1 MKKAFLSAT
10 LTLAVLI
17 TLAQTPVKKTAAQS
31 AGVNPSAGY
40 NIPFTL
46 TPYKKTWVYLGTT
59 LGKNYILVDSSL
71 VDGQSKGVFK
81 GKTKLTQGIY
91 FFVSPNRSK
100 LFDFLVDGPQHFTVT
115 GDSAS
120 AEPGSITGSPDNTLF
135 LDYTHFLSE
144 IGPKMNE
151 IDVQLKSPNLNKDKE
166 ADLKKQ
172 WGVYN
177 RQMIQY
183 RENITKTHP
192 NSVLTVVFNLLKTPE
207 IPTKLPALPNGKPD
221 SSYIG
226 RYIKE
231 HYWDDV
237 AFDDDRILHTPPQV
251 FDGKLENYIKYY
263 VSPDPD
269 SIFAEINY
277 MLLYSR
283 TTKELHHYLLG
294 RFTDKYINPEIM
306 GQDKVFVDLYTNYF
320 AKGDTLWLNSTQRKY
335 LSDRYYTLISGL
347 VGNPAPEL
355 KMLDTANKAVNM
367 HDIKAPF
374 TFIIFWDPTCSHCKE
389 EVPRLD
395 SMYEAKWKAEGV
407 KIFAVNINAPAT
419 MGEWK
424 SFIKDHHLEGWVHA
438 YQTKEDMEADAKANR
453 PNFRQTYDVFQTPTM
468 YLLDNTKH
476 IIAKRLSIE
485 QFDGVIDAKL
495 RNPNT
500 AK

>member
-1 MKKAFLSAT
+1 MKNVCLSVT
-10 LTLAVLI
+10 LTLTALI
-17 TLAQTPVKKTAAQS
+17 ALAQTPAKKPAAQNTG
-31 AGVNPSAGY
+31 AGSTAGHE
-40 NIPFTL
+40 IAFTL
-46 TPYKKTWVYLGTT
+46 TPYKNTWIYLGTYY
-59 LGKNYILVDSSL
+59 GKNFTLVDSSRVSEL
-71 VDGQSKGVFK
+71 SKGVFK
-81 GKTKLTQGIY
+81 GKAKLTPGIY
-91 FFVSPNRSK
+91 FFVTPSKNTK
-100 LFDFLVDGPQHFTVT
+100 LFDLLMDDAQHFTVT

-120 AEPGSITGSPDNTLF
+120 MEPQSITGSPDNSLF
-135 LDYTHFLSE
+135 LEYTRFLGNV
-144 IGPKMNE
+144 GPKMNE
-151 IDVQLKSPNLNKDKE
+151 IDVQLKSPNLNKEKE
-166 ADLKKQ
+166 PELRKQ
-172 WGVYN
+172 YAAYN
-177 RQMIQY
+177 KQMVDY
-183 RENITKTHP
+183 RDNLIKAHP
-192 NSVLTVVFNLLKTPE
+192 NSVLAVIFNLLKTPE
-207 IPTKLPALPNGKPD
+207 IPTKLPTGADGKPD

-237 AFDDDRILHTPPQV
+237 AFNDDRILHTPV
-251 FDGKLENYIKYY
+251 FDTKLENYLKNY

-269 SIFAEINY
+269 SVFAEINY

-283 TTKELHHYLLG
+283 TSKELYHYLLG

-306 GQDKVFVDLYTNYF
+306 GQDKVFINLYEHYF

-335 LSDRYYTLISGL
+335 LSDRYYTLVSNL

-355 KMLDTANKAVNM
+355 KMLDTANKHVNM
-367 HDIKAPF
+367 YDIKAPF

-395 SMYEAKWKAEGV
+395 SIYEAKWKAEGV

-424 SFIKDHHLEGWVHA
+424 SFIKDHHLDGWVHA

-468 YLLDNTKH
+468 YLLDNSKH

-485 QFDGVIDAKL
+485 QFDGLIDMKLKNTNAAK
-495 RNPNT
+495 
-500 AK
+500 